1 MEQGGGAI
9 LLLLSAFRFNWGM
22 WDMASRASS
31 QFVAALVGLLAF
43 LATPAF
49 ADITLVRSGYPHE
62 ALFAVALDG
71 DNGLAVGMPALLLQT
86 KDRGRTWAPETI
98 DNGGLALL
106 GVAVHGD
113 RAIAVGQLGQIYR
126 RTGDAA
132 WVKADSGTEE
142 RLLSVDMNAS
152 GLAVVTG
159 GFGTILLSQ
168 DFGATWK
175 KISPE
180 WQPILNDIAEPHINA
195 VNVSASGLI
204 TVVGEF
210 GLILQSADAGQTWRT
225 VHRGEE
231 TLFGLYVSKDGHG
244 AAVGQNGAVFVTD
257 GWDGSWRKVPTG
269 RAENLLDVWVSD
281 DGRMTVT
288 GVRTLLVGSNWGSK
302 WTVVDRKDVATG
314 WYQGVAASGEGA
326 TAVPLVVGFDARILK
341 VGE

>member
-1 MEQGGGAI
+1 
-9 LLLLSAFRFNWGM
+9 
-22 WDMASRASS
+22 MAS
-31 QFVAALVGLLAF
+31 VIGLLAC

-49 ADITLVRSGYPHE
+49 AEITLVHNGYQHE
-62 ALFAVALDG
+62 ALFGISLDG
-71 DNGLAVGMPALLLQT
+71 DKGLAVGMPALLLAT
-86 KDRGRTWAPETI
+86 KDRGKSWAPETI

-106 GVAVHGD
+106 GVAVRGD
-113 RAIAVGQLGQIYR
+113 HEIAVGQLGQIYHR
-126 RTGDAA
+126 QGDAA

-142 RLLSVDMNAS
+142 RLLSVDMNES
-152 GLAVVTG
+152 GRAVVTG

-180 WQPILNDIAEPHINA
+180 WQPILNDIAEPHVNA
-195 VNVSASGLI
+195 VSVAASGHI

-210 GLILQSADAGQTWRT
+210 GLIMQSDDAGQSWK
-225 VHRGEE
+225 VMHRGEE
-231 TLFGLYVSKDGHG
+231 TLFGLYVDKHGRG
-244 AAVGQNGAVFVTD
+244 AAVGQDGAVFVTD
-257 GWDGSWRKVPTG
+257 GWNGVWRKTPTG
-269 RAENLLDVWVSD
+269 RTENLLDVWVSD
-281 DGRMTVT
+281 EGRMTVT
-288 GVRTLLVGSNWGSK
+288 GVRTLLIGSGWGSK

>member
-1 MEQGGGAI
+1 
-9 LLLLSAFRFNWGM
+9 M
-22 WDMASRASS
+22 WDMVSRTSSRAVASVFGL
-31 QFVAALVGLLAF
+31 FVF

-49 ADITLVRSGYPHE
+49 ADITLVRNGYPHE
-62 ALFAVALDG
+62 ALFGISLDG
-71 DNGLAVGMPALLLQT
+71 DNGLAVGMPALLLAT
-86 KDRGRTWAPETI
+86 KDRGRTWAPEAI

-106 GVAVHGD
+106 GVAVHGNH
-113 RAIAVGQLGQIYR
+113 AIAVGQLGQIYR
-126 RTGDAA
+126 RDGAAA

-142 RLLSVDMNAS
+142 RLLSVDMNDS

-175 KISPE
+175 KASPQ
-180 WQPILNDIAEPHINA
+180 WQPILNDIAEPHVNA
-195 VNVSASGLI
+195 VSVSASGLI

-210 GLILQSADAGQTWRT
+210 GLIMQSADAGQTWKLM
-225 VHRGEE
+225 HKGEE
-231 TLFGLYVSKDGHG
+231 TLFGLYVDKQGRV

-257 GWDGSWRKVPTG
+257 GWNGVWRKAPTG
-269 RAENLLDVWVSD
+269 RTENLLDVWVSD
-281 DGRMTVT
+281 EGRMTVT
-288 GVRTLLVGSNWGSK
+288 GVRTLLIGSDWGSK